1 MLLGM
6 NGSAVPE
13 GFTGDPHAGHVV
25 LMYGCDPQPLVR
37 GVGDY
42 LAEGLER
49 GESAV
54 VIATPGHADAFVA
67 RLGTLGA
74 RPYAAIADGRLAI
87 HDAEETLALFMAD
100 GQPDWNAFEQSV
112 GTIVSDLR
120 AAAPAGVRAYG
131 EMVGVLW
138 EAGRYTAA
146 IRLEEF
152 WNTLLRGSGVKL
164 FCAYPIDVCGD
175 SFTPVEVESVMRTH
189 SHLLPSGPRLE
200 AALERAMSD
209 VLGVSATS
217 VRTLAEDVA
226 RPAWAAMPRAES
238 LILWLH
244 DNLPAHS
251 GAILARA
258 REYTQRAA

>member
-6 NGSAVPE
+6 HSSAAPE
-13 GFTGDPHAGHVV
+13 GPTEDPHAGHFV
-25 LMYGCDPQPLVR
+25 LMYGCDQQPLVR
-37 GVGDY
+37 GVAHY

-54 VIATPGHADAFVA
+54 VIATRLHADAFVA
-67 RLGTLGA
+67 RLGALGA
-74 RPYAAIADGRLAI
+74 RPYAAIADGRLVI
-87 HDAEETLALFMAD
+87 HDAEETLARFVVD

-112 GTIVSDLR
+112 GTIVSELR
-120 AAAPAGVRAYG
+120 AATPAGVRAYG

-152 WNTLLRGSGVKL
+152 WNTLLLGTGIKL

-175 SFTPVEVESVMRTH
+175 AFTPAEIDAVMCAHT
-189 SHLLPSGPRLE
+189 HLLPSRPSLE

-209 VLGVSATS
+209 VLGASVTS
-217 VRTLAEDVA
+217 VRTLAEDAA

-238 LILWLH
+238 MILWLR

>member
-1 MLLGM
+1 MHLGM
-6 NGSAVPE
+6 HGSAVPE
-13 GFTGDPHAGHVV
+13 GFTGDPHEGHVV

-37 GVGDY
+37 GVADY
-42 LAEGLER
+42 LAEGLGR
-49 GESAV
+49 GESTA
-54 VIATPGHADAFVA
+54 VIATRLHADAFVA
-67 RLGTLGA
+67 RLGALGA
-74 RPYAAIADGRLAI
+74 RPYAAIADGRLVI
-87 HDAEETLALFMAD
+87 HDAVETLARFMVD
-100 GQPDWNAFEQSV
+100 GQPDWNAFERSV
-112 GTIVSDLR
+112 GTIVSELR

-175 SFTPVEVESVMRTH
+175 SFTPAEVEAVMCVHT
-189 SHLLPSGPRLE
+189 HLLPSGPSLE
-200 AALERAMSD
+200 AALERAIED
-209 VLGVSATS
+209 VLGASAS
-217 VRTLAEDVA
+217 GVRSLAEDVA

-238 LILWLH
+238 MILWLR
-244 DNLPAHS
+244 DNLPDHT